1 MVSAQTGLD
10 INMNNTK
17 IMKANSKSKNVVT
30 AGGKPLEETDYF
42 TYVGSKI
49 HKTGGTEEYT
59 KVESKKARVAFL
71 MLSKIWKSK
80 TDQAVLL
87 YCSETWI
94 ITKYTVNKIQTFA
107 NMPLENH

>member
-59 KVESKKARVAFL
+59 KARIQKSTSG
-71 MLSKIWKSK
+71 LSH
-80 TDQAVLL
+80 A
-87 YCSETWI
+87 E
-94 ITKYTVNKIQTFA
+94 
-107 NMPLENH
+107 